1 MHFLEKYQLF
11 AALSLAT
18 ICKANI
24 EICTSSLHRPLP
36 PRQSDFHPHLRI
48 QSVFFSYLLMC
59 LMTILL
65 SPQLKAVKKAQNG
78 SIQLAGFDNSIKR
91 PTAAMTVYNPRM
103 PHASLCSCYGLWEIS
118 SVFPMWF
125 VRVCEGLVKLAK
137 KIGFF
142 SILESLKQQGE
153 VYFIIFKKK

>member
-1 MHFLEKYQLF
+1 MISRVACYVSYLKTAEAASQTVYNIADILKFSKVCTFWKIL
-11 AALSLAT
+11 ALSLAT

-65 SPQLKAVKKAQNG
+65 SP
-78 SIQLAGFDNSIKR
+78 
-91 PTAAMTVYNPRM
+91 
-103 PHASLCSCYGLWEIS
+103 
-118 SVFPMWF
+118 
-125 VRVCEGLVKLAK
+125 
-137 KIGFF
+137 
-142 SILESLKQQGE
+142 
-153 VYFIIFKKK
+153 